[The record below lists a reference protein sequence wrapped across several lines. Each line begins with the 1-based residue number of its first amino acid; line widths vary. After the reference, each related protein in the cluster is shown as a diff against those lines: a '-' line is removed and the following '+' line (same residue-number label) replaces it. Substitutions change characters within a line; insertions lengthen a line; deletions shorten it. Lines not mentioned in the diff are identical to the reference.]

1 MRKNWEIYQQT
12 NRFLKKTETY
22 EFYKVVSPRIY
33 FRSPKRKKKKG
44 RETFGSAKVN
54 GQRGKPHTKLP
65 LSSFWLFCIKQHTN
79 SQL

>member
-33 FRSPKRKKKKG
+33 FRSPKRKKKKV
-44 RETFGSAKVN
+44 EKPLEA
-54 GQRGKPHTKLP
+54 QR
-65 LSSFWLFCIKQHTN
+65 
-79 SQL
+79 